1 MKKFFKFLYSSKMVL
16 LLTFLFNVAFYLT
29 LAILVNSFTY
39 GIISAVAVL
48 VTLSFIMASKD
59 GNAYKLTWV
68 LIIFILPIFG
78 VTLYAYMKVNKGGR
92 KKRERWN
99 NINFNSLN
107 YLKEDENVVAELQRV
122 GAKQHKLSTFV
133 KNSCSLPV
141 YSNSATTYLPDGE
154 SYFKELYAELKQAKK
169 YIFLEYFI
177 FKEGQVFDYLFEIL
191 KEKAR
196 KGVEI
201 KILYDDFGCLDR
213 FEDNKIFK
221 KLANYK
227 IEALPF
233 NKITYRLNAFVNYR
247 THRKIAVIDGKVG
260 FTGGINIGDEYCN
273 LVEKH
278 GHWKDTGVKVTGD
291 AVWGLTL
298 LFLNSWQFTSGKYIN
313 DYSYYYPTEVEKV
326 KGKELVQVFGTS
338 PLTKEQNARNIFLNL
353 INNAQKSIM
362 ITTPYFIVDEE
373 TADALKI
380 CAKSGVEVSIVF
392 PAIPDKKIPYYMARS
407 RFAELIKAGVKIY
420 QYTPGF
426 IHAKMAV
433 VDNETSV
440 IGTINMDFRS
450 LYLHFENA
458 VMIHN
463 STTTNHV
470 SKDIK
475 DVISQSH
482 LVTLKDMKKRK
493 LHEKFISKILRI
505 FEPLM

>member
-177 FKEGQVFDYLFEIL
+177 FKEGQVFDY
-191 KEKAR
+191 
-196 KGVEI
+196 
-201 KILYDDFGCLDR
+201 
-213 FEDNKIFK
+213 
-221 KLANYK
+221 
-227 IEALPF
+227 
-233 NKITYRLNAFVNYR
+233 
-247 THRKIAVIDGKVG
+247 
-260 FTGGINIGDEYCN
+260 
-273 LVEKH
+273 
-278 GHWKDTGVKVTGD
+278 DTKR
-291 AVWGLTL
+291 
-298 LFLNSWQFTSGKYIN
+298 
-313 DYSYYYPTEVEKV
+313 E
-326 KGKELVQVFGTS
+326 S
-338 PLTKEQNARNIFLNL
+338 P
-353 INNAQKSIM
+353 
-362 ITTPYFIVDEE
+362 
-373 TADALKI
+373 
-380 CAKSGVEVSIVF
+380 
-392 PAIPDKKIPYYMARS
+392 
-407 RFAELIKAGVKIY
+407 
-420 QYTPGF
+420 
-426 IHAKMAV
+426 
-433 VDNETSV
+433 
-440 IGTINMDFRS
+440 
-450 LYLHFENA
+450 
-458 VMIHN
+458 
-463 STTTNHV
+463 
-470 SKDIK
+470 
-475 DVISQSH
+475 
-482 LVTLKDMKKRK
+482 
-493 LHEKFISKILRI
+493 
-505 FEPLM
+505 